1 MRSAKQSRPRPSPTP
16 IAARPATGRVL
27 VASEWDDF
35 VAPEERPEMPASA
48 PGGAPTGGEADE
60 VVVSELV
67 VILEALLDVRD
78 IVLSDEDEVSHLRS
92 ALARVD
98 RDTSI
103 ATWPRAEPPAM
114 TEWRQG
120 VLRRAAQSDVAAAIL
135 HALEPYHALILWA
148 DPTRP
153 VVVLQLAADR
163 VIAVRQRAVMS
174 AWCEQMEHM
183 VARDG
188 VELGEWL
195 RYCITAHSSAGTQED
210 VIAWEQRVVR
220 RAEADSEAAARVLE
234 SIRQRDQAMAA
245 LAADAASPAVFVVH
259 VPGVAPRSAPPAA
272 P

>member
-1 MRSAKQSRPRPSPTP
+1 M
-16 IAARPATGRVL
+16 
-27 VASEWDDF
+27 ASEWDTF
-35 VAPEERPEMPASA
+35 MAPEERPEIPAST
-48 PGGAPTGGEADE
+48 PGGAPKSGAADE
-60 VVVSELV
+60 VVVPELI

-78 IVLSDEDEVSHLRS
+78 IVLSDGDEVLHLRS

-120 VLRRAAQSDVAAAIL
+120 VLQRAARSDVAAAIL
-135 HALEPYHALILWA
+135 HALEPYHALIRRA
-148 DPTRP
+148 DPSRP
-153 VVVLQLAADR
+153 VVVLHLPADR
-163 VIAVRQRAVMS
+163 VTAVRQRAVMS
-174 AWCEQMEHM
+174 AWCEQMEQM

-210 VIAWEQRVVR
+210 MIAWEQRVIR
-220 RAEADSEAAARVLE
+220 RAEADSEAAVRVLE
-234 SIRQRDQAMAA
+234 SIQQRNRVMAA
-245 LAADAASPAVFVVH
+245 LAADAVRPAVFVVH
-259 VPGVAPRSAPPAA
+259 VPGVAPRSAPPSA

>member
-1 MRSAKQSRPRPSPTP
+1 M
-16 IAARPATGRVL
+16 
-27 VASEWDDF
+27 
-35 VAPEERPEMPASA
+35 APEERPENPASTPA
-48 PGGAPTGGEADE
+48 GGPEGGEAEE
-60 VVVSELV
+60 VVAPDLV

-78 IVLSDEDEVSHLRS
+78 IVLSDADEVLHLMI

-103 ATWPRAEPPAM
+103 ATWPQAEPPAI

-120 VLRRAAQSDVAAAIL
+120 VLQRAAQSDVAAAIL
-135 HALEPYHALILWA
+135 HALEPYHALIRRA

-163 VIAVRQRAVMS
+163 VTAVRQRAVMS

-183 VARDG
+183 VARDA

-195 RYCITAHSSAGTQED
+195 RYCITAQSSTGTQED
-210 VIAWEQRVVR
+210 MVAWEQRVIR

-234 SIRQRDQAMAA
+234 SIRQRDRAMAA
-245 LAADAASPAVFVVH
+245 LAADAARPAVFVVH
-259 VPGVAPRSAPPAA
+259 VPGVAPPSAPPAA

>member
-1 MRSAKQSRPRPSPTP
+1 MRPTQASSP
-16 IAARPATGRVL
+16 
-27 VASEWDDF
+27 
-35 VAPEERPEMPASA
+35 
-48 PGGAPTGGEADE
+48 
-60 VVVSELV
+60 ELA

-78 IVLSDEDEVSHLRS
+78 IVLSDGDEVLHLRS

-103 ATWPRAEPPAM
+103 ATWARAEPVPM

-135 HALEPYHALILWA
+135 HALEPYHALILRV
-148 DPTRP
+148 DPSRP

-163 VIAVRQRAVMS
+163 VTAVRRRAVMS
-174 AWCEQMEHM
+174 AWCEQMEQM
-183 VARDG
+183 VARDR

-195 RYCITAHSSAGTQED
+195 RYCITAHSCTGTQED
-210 VIAWEQRVVR
+210 LIAWQERVIG
-220 RAEADSEAAARVLE
+220 RAEADSEGAARVLE

-245 LAADAASPAVFVVH
+245 LAADAAQPAVVVH

>member
-1 MRSAKQSRPRPSPTP
+1 
-16 IAARPATGRVL
+16 
-27 VASEWDDF
+27 VASGRDTF
-35 VAPEERPEMPASA
+35 MAPEGLPEGRASTPA
-48 PGGAPTGGEADE
+48 GGPEGGEADE
-60 VVVSELV
+60 GVVPELV

-78 IVLSDEDEVSHLRS
+78 IVLSDGDEVLHLRS

-120 VLRRAAQSDVAAAIL
+120 VLQRAARSDVAAAIL
-135 HALEPYHALILWA
+135 HALEPYHALIRRA
-148 DPTRP
+148 DPSRP
-153 VVVLQLAADR
+153 VVVLHLPADR
-163 VIAVRQRAVMS
+163 VTAVRQRAVMS
-174 AWCEQMEHM
+174 AWCEQMEQM

-210 VIAWEQRVVR
+210 MMAWEQRVIR

-234 SIRQRDQAMAA
+234 SIRQRDRAMAA
-245 LAADAASPAVFVVH
+245 LAADAARPAVFVVH
-259 VPGVAPRSAPPAA
+259 VPSVAP
-272 P
+272 